1 MPKKVKKDLTLSIAK
16 RVLEIEANAIKAL
29 ARHLDGDFSKAVEMI
44 LSTTGKVVVS
54 GMGKSGI
61 IGQKIASTLASTGTS
76 AFFLHPAEGVHGD
89 LGMLM
94 KNDILLA
101 ISNSGE
107 TEELIKIIPI
117 VKRMGVK
124 MIAMTGRK
132 KSTLARYG
140 DAFLYVGVKEEACP
154 LGLSPTASTTACL
167 AMGDALAVALIEK
180 RGFKAEDFASLH
192 PAGSLG
198 RKLMRVEELMHSG
211 PLVPRVAAGT
221 FMKDAILEMT
231 AKRMGLTGVFK
242 GKKLLG
248 VITDGDLRRSLEKG
262 DSILNKKV
270 EDVMNKNPKMIDKA
284 SLAEA
289 ALRKMEE
296 HSITSL
302 FVCDGESNAVE
313 GVVHLHDLIKAGV
326 V

>member
-1 MPKKVKKDLTLSIAK
+1 MLTRDAVETAK
-16 RVLEIEANAIKAL
+16 RVLSIEADAIRAL
-29 ARHLDGDFSKAVEMI
+29 IGKLDGEFGKAVEMI
-44 LSTTGKVVVS
+44 CSSTGRVVVC

-61 IGQKIASTLASTGTS
+61 IGQKIASTLASTGTP

-89 LGMLM
+89 IGMLM
-94 KNDILLA
+94 KNDVLIA

-132 KSTLARYG
+132 DSALGRHG
-140 DAFLYVGVKEEACP
+140 DVVLDVGVAEEACP
-154 LGLSPTASTTACL
+154 MGLAPTASTTAAL

-180 RGFKAEDFASLH
+180 KGFKEEDFAGLH

-198 RKLMRVEELMHSG
+198 RRLMRISELMHSG
-211 PLVPRVAAGT
+211 QTLPRVSPQT
-221 FMKDAILEMT
+221 PMRDAILEMT
-231 AKRMGLTGVFK
+231 AKRMGLTGVFE
-242 GKKLLG
+242 GKRLVG
-248 VITDGDLRRSLEKG
+248 VVTDGDLRRALEKG
-262 DSILNKKV
+262 A
-270 EDVMNKNPKMIDKA
+270 DVMGRVAADVMTKNPKTINGE

-289 ALRKMEE
+289 ALRMMEE

-302 FVCDGESNAVE
+302 FVLGESGEAE
-313 GVVHLHDLIKAGV
+313 GVVHMHDLLKAGV